1 MFVSKRLFA
10 FAGTLALMLA
20 ACGGGAATPTTAPP
34 VVASTAA
41 PTTAA
46 ATPASDAEV
55 PVGATAAVSETAAPG
70 AAVPAPAELV
80 VDKTKLAKELNLYSW
95 DGYFDTAVLADFK
108 TEYGVKVNLETYDS
122 NETMYNKFKA
132 GGNPGYDIVVPSDY
146 MVEIMAREGMLEKID
161 YANVPNIAYV
171 DPGHRSLYFDP
182 NNEYSIAH
190 NWGTT
195 GIAYDSAKVPS
206 LTSWKEIFEPSA
218 ALKGKIGM
226 LDDPREPMAAAL
238 RFLGFKGSTEN
249 MDELAK
255 ARDLL
260 LTQKDSV
267 ASYKFS
273 SDYKKDLVDGSVDV
287 AMMYSND
294 AVIAA
299 KDKPTIKYIIPE
311 GVTSIWQ
318 DNLAIPTG
326 VKSKYTAEVFINY
339 MLRPA
344 VAAKNANALGM
355 STSNLGVMQQNLVD
369 PKLLADKNVYPDIA
383 SLEKAGT
390 LEWLYRFQNQK
401 ITDGY
406 QEAYDMVLTK

>member
-1 MFVSKRLFA
+1 MSVSKRLFA
-10 FAGTLALMLA
+10 FAGACALILA
-20 ACGGGAATPTTAPP
+20 ACGGNTTPTPAP
-34 VVASTAA
+34 VVAPTAA
-41 PTTAA
+41 ATEATA

-55 PVGATAAVSETAAPG
+55 PVGATAGAPG

-80 VDKTKLAKELNLYSW
+80 VDKTKLATELNLYSW
-95 DGYFDTAVLADFK
+95 DGYFDEAVLTDFQ
-108 TEYGVKVNLETYDS
+108 TEYGVKVNLETFDS

-146 MVEIMAREGMLEKID
+146 MVEIMAREAMLEKFD
-161 YANVPNIAYV
+161 YANIPNIVYV

-182 NNEYSIAH
+182 TNEYSISH

-195 GIAYDSAKVPS
+195 GIAYDSEKVPS
-206 LTSWKEIFEPSA
+206 LTSWKEIFEPSDA
-218 ALKGKIGM
+218 IKGKIGM

-238 RFLGFKGSTEN
+238 RFLGFAGSTQN
-249 MDELAK
+249 MDELTK

-294 AVIAA
+294 AVVAA
-299 KDKPTIKYIIPE
+299 KDKPSIKYVIPE
-311 GVTSIWQ
+311 GVTTIWQ

-326 VKSKYTAEVFINY
+326 AKSKYTAEVFINY
-339 MLRPA
+339 LLRPA
-344 VAAKNANALGM
+344 VAAKNANALSM
-355 STSNLGVMQQNLVD
+355 STSNLGVMQEGLVD
-369 PKLLADKNVYPDIA
+369 PKLLADKSVYPDIPT
-383 SLEKAGT
+383 LEKAGT
-390 LEWLYRFQNQK
+390 LEWLLRFQDQK